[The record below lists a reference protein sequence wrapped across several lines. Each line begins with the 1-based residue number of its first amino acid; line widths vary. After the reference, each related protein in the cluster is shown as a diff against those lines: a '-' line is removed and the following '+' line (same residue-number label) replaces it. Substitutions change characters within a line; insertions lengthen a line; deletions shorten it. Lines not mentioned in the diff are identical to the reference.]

1 LSSVDAFLEK
11 ARSGL
16 TRVTPEEA
24 DALRGGG
31 ALLIDI
37 RPYANREAEGEIP
50 GALPVERIHLEWR
63 LSPDSEWRLPGVTA
77 ESRVIV
83 FCNEGYASSLAARDL
98 RLLGLTRATDL
109 VGGFRAWAAAGLPTE
124 PGGKPALP

>member
-1 LSSVDAFLEK
+1 VDAFVAS
-11 ARSGL
+11 ARTAL
-16 TRVTPEEA
+16 DRVTPQEA
-24 DALRGGG
+24 DRLRHEG

-37 RPYANREAEGEIP
+37 RPHANRAAEGEIP

-77 ESRVIV
+77 DAVVIV

-98 RLLGLTRATDL
+98 QLLGLSRATDL
-109 VGGFRAWAAAGLPTE
+109 VGGFRAWAGQGLPTE
-124 PGGKPALP
+124 PGGRPALP

>member
-1 LSSVDAFLEK
+1 VDSFLEK

-16 TRVTPEEA
+16 RRVSPQEA
-24 DALRGGG
+24 DTLRQEG
-31 ALLIDI
+31 ALLVDI
-37 RPYANREAEGEIP
+37 RPRANRAAEGEIP

-77 ESRVIV
+77 ASRVVV

-98 RLLGLTRATDL
+98 QLLGLPHATDL
-109 VGGFRAWAAAGLPTE
+109 VGGFRAWAAAGLPTQ
-124 PGGKPALP
+124 PGGGPALP